1 MAKLVIFSLVS
12 MIFLPSAQSHP
23 LEKSHLSVIKMDI
36 KNMMQDILGYMSKF
50 GNVVKISPNENN
62 RDPSLLHSAIVQYE
76 TEEEARKA
84 LDHKAVHRFATLFLG
99 SFLPVDKLNRLFI

>member
-1 MAKLVIFSLVS
+1 
-12 MIFLPSAQSHP
+12 
-23 LEKSHLSVIKMDI
+23 
-36 KNMMQDILGYMSKF
+36 MMQDILGYMSKF
-50 GNVVKISPNENN
+50 GKVVKISPNENN